1 MWAAARV
8 ALTKILI
15 RKQLIEMYNIKTLN
29 KISSVGTDVFDES
42 KYAVSDS
49 FENPDA
55 IMVRSA
61 KMHDMTFGSNLLA
74 IARAGAGVNNIP
86 VERCAEEGICV
97 FNTPG
102 ANSNAVKELA
112 ICAILLSSRK
122 ITEGAAWAASLK
134 GTPDA
139 PKTVEGGKSK
149 FAGPEIMGKTL
160 GIIGLGAIGG
170 KIANAAVG
178 LGMNVVGY
186 DPYLSVNAALLLD
199 PSVKIVTEIND
210 IYKMCDYISIH
221 VPYTPDTK
229 NTIDTEQIAMMKD
242 GVRLI
247 NLARGELIN
256 SEAVVKGIADGKIA
270 KYVTDFAD
278 DIVLGAENV
287 IVLPHLGASTPESE
301 DNCAVMAAHELI
313 DYIESGNIRNSV
325 NLPNASMNALGTKVC
340 VIHRNVPSL
349 IAAMTSAVGKAGLNI
364 DNMFNASKKNYAYTM
379 MDIAGDV
386 TKDVTDSIEAIDGVI
401 RVRIIK

>member
-1 MWAAARV
+1 
-8 ALTKILI
+8 
-15 RKQLIEMYNIKTLN
+15 MYNIQTLN
-29 KISSVGTDVFDES
+29 KISAIGTDIFDKS
-42 KYAVSDS
+42 KYTVSDS
-49 FENPDA
+49 PENPDA

-61 KMHDMTFGSNLLA
+61 KMHDMQFNDNLLA

-112 ICAILLSSRK
+112 ICALLLASRK
-122 ITEGAAWAASLK
+122 ITEAAAWAASLK

-149 FAGPEIMGKTL
+149 FAGPEILGKTL

-170 KIANAAVG
+170 KIANTAVA
-178 LGMNVVGY
+178 LGMKVIGY
-186 DPYLSVNAALLLD
+186 DPYLSVSAAVQLD
-199 PSVKIVTEIND
+199 SSVKVVTDIND
-210 IYKMCDYISIH
+210 IYKNSDYITIH
-221 VPYTPDTK
+221 MPYTPQTK
-229 NTIDTEQIAMMKD
+229 NTIDAEQIAMMKD

-256 SEAVVKGIADGKIA
+256 SEAVVKAIADGKVA

-278 DIVLGAENV
+278 DVVLGVDDV

-301 DNCAVMAAHELI
+301 DNCAVMAANELI
-313 DYIESGNIRNSV
+313 DYIENGNIRNSV
-325 NLPNASMNALGTKVC
+325 NLPNASMAATGTKVC

-349 IAAMTSAVGKAGLNI
+349 ISAITKAVGDEGLNI
-364 DNMFNASKKNYAYTM
+364 ENMVNASKKDFAYTI
-379 MDIAGDV
+379 MDVIGDV
-386 TKDVTDSIEAIDGVI
+386 TDAVADDIKAIDGII
-401 RVRIIK
+401 RVRVIK

>member
-1 MWAAARV
+1 
-8 ALTKILI
+8 
-15 RKQLIEMYNIKTLN
+15 MYNIQTLN
-29 KISSVGTDVFDES
+29 KISAVGTDVFDKS

-61 KMHDMTFGSNLLA
+61 KMHDMQFGDNLFA

-102 ANSNAVKELA
+102 ANANAVKELA
-112 ICAILLSSRK
+112 ICAILLASRK
-122 ITEGAAWAASLK
+122 ITEAAAWAASLK

-170 KIANAAVG
+170 KIANSAVA
-178 LGMNVVGY
+178 LGMKVVGY
-186 DPYLSVNAALLLD
+186 DPYLSVNSALLLD
-199 PSVKIVTEIND
+199 SSVKVVTDIND
-210 IYKMCDYISIH
+210 IYKSCDYISIH

-256 SEAVVKGIADGKIA
+256 SEAVVKAIADGKVA

-278 DIVLGAENV
+278 DVVLGVENV

-301 DNCAVMAAHELI
+301 DNCAVMAANELI
-313 DYIESGNIRNSV
+313 DYIENGNIKNSV

-340 VIHRNVPSL
+340 VIHRNIPAL
-349 IAAMTSAVGKAGLNI
+349 IASMTSAVGNAGLNI
-364 DNMFNASKKNYAYTM
+364 ENMLNASKKNFAYTI
-379 MDIAGDV
+379 MDIDGEVDEKLAGAI
-386 TKDVTDSIEAIDGVI
+386 KAIDGVI
-401 RVRIIK
+401 RVRVINK